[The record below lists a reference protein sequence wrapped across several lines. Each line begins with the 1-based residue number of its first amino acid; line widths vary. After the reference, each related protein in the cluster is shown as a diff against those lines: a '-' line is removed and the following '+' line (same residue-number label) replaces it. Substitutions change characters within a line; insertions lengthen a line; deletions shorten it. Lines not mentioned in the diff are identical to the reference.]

1 MLSFPLISD
10 VIPVKFHPYTSGT
23 RKTLLRIDYHNDR
36 SDDPT
41 YRQIEHF
48 RKNLHLLF
56 TGHGIA
62 NHVDNRLLRC
72 DKSFQSIA
80 DSDAHFFQKNVQ
92 EDLIMAQFMRA
103 NIMPT

>member
-1 MLSFPLISD
+1 VELSKGIVLLIFNALKS
-10 VIPVKFHPYTSGT
+10 
-23 RKTLLRIDYHNDR
+23 
-36 SDDPT
+36 
-41 YRQIEHF
+41 
-48 RKNLHLLF
+48 
-56 TGHGIA
+56 IA

>member
-56 TGHGIA
+56 TGHDIK
-62 NHVDNRLLRC
+62 NHVDNKIVFEC
-72 DKSFQSIA
+72 
-80 DSDAHFFQKNVQ
+80 
-92 EDLIMAQFMRA
+92 
-103 NIMPT
+103 